1 MKLNIEKEFVDKI
14 SGELHKV
21 GDVIEVEKA
30 RGEELLADDRKLVS
44 FNAAD
49 EEPPKQTRA
58 TKVTKK
64 K

>member
-1 MKLNIEKEFVDKI
+1 MKLNIEKEFVDKNT
-14 SGELHKV
+14 GELHKI

-44 FNAAD
+44 LNEA
-49 EEPPKQTRA
+49 EPIVKKA
-58 TKVTKK
+58 TKK